1 MRAYSAI
8 GRAWADYNERGIGKG
23 HRKVPRVR
31 FEGTR
36 LISYHTCVARY
47 VTGPLG
53 QYVLVTST
61 TYSVS
66 TSSHV
71 RNCAYAGSGPHFTVP
86 WIDYSGREQENFAH
100 LASLITAKIEQARK
114 AWNPE
119 RSWHARYVNE
129 HWISWLTTA
138 HRTAASYAK
147 HAGVKADLPNLDTL
161 VAETAHYRA
170 AKLAEWMTPTKVAAR
185 HRAHA
190 RRIAKQALGI

>member
-47 VTGPLG
+47 HTGPLG
-53 QYVLVTST
+53 QYVLVTSSY
-61 TYSVS
+61 YSVS
-66 TSSHV
+66 TTSHI
-71 RNCAYAGSGPHFTVP
+71 RNCAYAGSVPTFEVP

-100 LASLITAKIEQARK
+100 LASLVTAKVEQARK

-119 RSWHARYVNE
+119 RSWHARYVDE
-129 HWISWLTTA
+129 HWVGWLRDA
-138 HRTAASYAK
+138 HRTALSYAR
-147 HAGVKADLPNLDTL
+147 HAGIKASLPNVETL
-161 VAETAHYRA
+161 IDETESYRA
-170 AKLAEWMTPTKVAAR
+170 AKLAAWMTPTKVAAR

-190 RRIAKQALGI
+190 RRIAKRALGI